1 MPEQRPPFELLA
13 PVGSFPAFEAALEA
27 GADAV
32 YVGAPGFNARALSRD
47 FTLAEID
54 SMIVQARGTGRRL
67 YVAMNSLMKEDELPA
82 ALELLSC
89 LEAMRPDALI
99 VQDIGLLHLIKHHFP
114 SLPLHASTLLSVHN
128 SVAAAELTKLGCS
141 RVVLAREMTLE
152 EIAAV
157 HRQTSA
163 ELEVFVHGAMC
174 FSYSGLC
181 MFSSLHGGKSSLRG
195 HCVQPCRRRYSW
207 QSGGKDGYLFSMND
221 LCGLDLL
228 PALRQ
233 AGVRC
238 LKIEG
243 RLKTAH
249 YVACVTAA
257 YSLAIA
263 CLDKPADICCDSI
276 TWAHQLLDEA
286 MGRRRSSGYLLS
298 ASPGEAVSPDQSG
311 SSGQLLG
318 QIISWEQERGPS
330 GKSKI
335 SLNLILKEPL
345 NEGDRLR
352 LHDEASGER
361 ISFTLRGLLVQ
372 GKPQKAAQAGQKVR
386 ISLIT
391 DTAVAFGRT
400 FQGNL
405 FRVDVGGRIVA
416 ERNGRR
422 RSKELAGKE
431 VLPDKKKVE
440 RLLRT
445 LAWNS
450 SGLRPVQPAVPA
462 VKSKRQPQRGA
473 APEPVWWVQ
482 LASPSEL
489 RERLPVQAQRIVLP
503 LNRESLRQMEK
514 QPKELRRFQQQII
527 WRLPPVLHEAELVW
541 IQEQLRRLC
550 AAGWPRYAL
559 GHCSQHGLFQP
570 LPKGIELYGHYTFN
584 LLNSAALSAAAAL
597 PGFCGGLLSLE
608 SDSANLAAALSH
620 CRQRSGREQKISLGL
635 YVYGRPPLFVSRLE
649 SKHFRIGG
657 EFVSPKQER
666 FTLERQDGLTVAK
679 AAQPFSLLHRRQDL
693 AVLGLDFLFMDLSA
707 GVKKEAQFVSAL
719 LGQSGGRRGSK
730 PPEVL
735 TGNFTRKLL

>member
-1 MPEQRPPFELLA
+1 MELLA
-13 PVGSFPAFEAALEA
+13 PAGSFPAFEAALEA

-54 SMIVQARGTGRRL
+54 SMIVQARGTNRRL

-298 ASPGEAVSPDQSG
+298 ANPSEAVSPDQSG

-318 QIISWEQERGPS
+318 QIISWEQEGGPS

-391 DTAVAFGRT
+391 DTAVAFGRN

-405 FRVDVGGRIVA
+405 FRVDVGGRIAA

-422 RSKELAGKE
+422 RSKELSGKE

-445 LAWNS
+445 LAWS
-450 SGLRPVQPAVPA
+450 SGGLRPVQPAVPA

-473 APEPVWWVQ
+473 APEPIWWVQ

-620 CRQRSGREQKISLGL
+620 CRQRSGREQKLSLGL

-693 AVLGLDFLFMDLSA
+693 AALGLDFLFMDLSA

>member
-13 PVGSFPAFEAALEA
+13 PAGSFPAFEAALEA

-207 QSGGKDGYLFSMND
+207 SGGGKDGYLFSMND

-298 ASPGEAVSPDQSG
+298 ANPSEAVSPDQSG

-318 QIISWEQERGPS
+318 QIISWEQEGGPS

-391 DTAVAFGRT
+391 DTAVAFGRN

-405 FRVDVGGRIVA
+405 FRVDVGGRIAA
-416 ERNGRR
+416 ERSGRR

-445 LAWNS
+445 LAWS
-450 SGLRPVQPAVPA
+450 SGAKEAARP
-462 VKSKRQPQRGA
+462 KRQPQRGA
-473 APEPVWWVQ
+473 EPEPVWWVQ

-541 IQEQLRRLC
+541 TEEQLRRLC

-620 CRQRSGREQKISLGL
+620 CRQRSGREQKLSLGL

-666 FTLERQDGLTVAK
+666 FTIERQDGLTVAK

-693 AVLGLDFLFMDLSA
+693 AALGLDFLLLDLSA

-730 PPEVL
+730 PQEVL

>member
-13 PVGSFPAFEAALEA
+13 PAGSFPAFEAALEA

-54 SMIVQARGTGRRL
+54 SMIVQARGTDRRL

-263 CLDKPADICCDSI
+263 CIDKPADICCDSI

-298 ASPGEAVSPDQSG
+298 ANPSEAISPDQSG

-318 QIISWEQERGPS
+318 QIISLEQEGGPS

-400 FQGNL
+400 FQGSL

-445 LAWNS
+445 LAW
-450 SGLRPVQPAVPA
+450 SGGAKEAARP
-462 VKSKRQPQRGA
+462 KRQPQRGA
-473 APEPVWWVQ
+473 APETIWWVQ

-503 LNRESLRQMEK
+503 LNKESLRQMEK

-620 CRQRSGREQKISLGL
+620 CRQRSGREQKLSLGL

-693 AVLGLDFLFMDLSA
+693 AALGLDFLFMDLSA

>member
-13 PVGSFPAFEAALEA
+13 PAGSFPAFEAALEA

-54 SMIVQARGTGRRL
+54 SMIVQARGTNKRL

-99 VQDIGLLHLIKHHFP
+99 VQDIGLLHLIRHHFP

-128 SVAAAELTKLGCS
+128 SVAAAELTKAGCS

-207 QSGGKDGYLFSMND
+207 SGGGKDGYLFSMND

-318 QIISWEQERGPS
+318 QIISLEQEGGPS

-431 VLPDKKKVE
+431 VLPDRKKVE

-445 LAWNS
+445 LAW
-450 SGLRPVQPAVPA
+450 SGGAKEAARP
-462 VKSKRQPQRGA
+462 KRQPQRGA
-473 APEPVWWVQ
+473 APESIWWVQ

-620 CRQRSGREQKISLGL
+620 CRQRSGREQKLSLGL

-693 AVLGLDFLFMDLSA
+693 AALGLDFLFMDLSA
-707 GVKKEAQFVSAL
+707 GVKKEAHFVSAL
-719 LGQSGGRRGSK
+719 LGQSGGRRGSR

>member
-1 MPEQRPPFELLA
+1 MELLA
-13 PVGSFPAFEAALEA
+13 PAGSFPAFEAALEA

-195 HCVQPCRRRYSW
+195 HCVQPCRRCYSW
-207 QSGGKDGYLFSMND
+207 SGGGKDGYFFSMND

-298 ASPGEAVSPDQSG
+298 ANPSEAVSPDQSG

-318 QIISWEQERGPS
+318 QIISWEQEGGPS

-391 DTAVAFGRT
+391 DTTVAFGRT

-445 LAWNS
+445 LAW
-450 SGLRPVQPAVPA
+450 SGGAKEAARP
-462 VKSKRQPQRGA
+462 KRQPQRGA

-514 QPKELRRFQQQII
+514 LPKELRRFQQQII

-620 CRQRSGREQKISLGL
+620 CRQRSGKEQKLSLGL

-693 AVLGLDFLFMDLSA
+693 AALGLDFLFMDLSA
-707 GVKKEAQFVSAL
+707 GVKKEAHFVSAL
-719 LGQSGGRRGSK
+719 LGQSGGRRGAK